1 MSVKAKLVF
10 GWTLVGVPLLYGV
23 WQTLLKTA
31 TLFSG

>member
-23 WQTLLKTA
+23 WQTLVKTA
-31 TLFSG
+31 GLFSG